1 VYNTVVVE
9 ALKEVQASNLFF
21 IAKELKKKSKPVKLK
36 KLTSSSFEAE
46 KKMKKTHVNSTKNCI
61 SIGETRSV

>member
-46 KKMKKTHVNSTKNCI
+46 KRGGKLM
-61 SIGETRSV
+61 